1 MKLLRRVRGPRLG
14 TKLLLLGL
22 TLLVVPW
29 FSYRQLVE
37 MERLLVQGQSHAQL
51 LMAEGISTLF
61 NGREDLFN
69 DLPVTIEDYE
79 TLFAHPLQN
88 NVRLDGRMEDW
99 GEHLDEKL
107 LSFGAGQD
115 TGDAS
120 FQLLI
125 GERAGQL
132 YLYLRVQ
139 DPDLVYRNTEYL
151 RLDNSDHV
159 RLSFIRPDG
168 DDGRIG
174 LVFTEPGALTAY
186 TMDSDWRFATT
197 GAPETVVQGYMEPL
211 ESGWT
216 MEFRLPLELLGS
228 RRYFGVSVADV
239 DDPESREVVGLV
251 QTLPRAGKESFDLV
265 VLRSPEVLNIIEGLG
280 YSGARILVIDAEQ
293 RVRAETGAHTVAEP
307 GDPHNPLMSFIEDGF
322 EAIRPLL
329 QRISMLDR
337 PERQADSS
345 AADPEAMA
353 NELIAESLAGNPYA
367 IRQTFDESLEIIT
380 AAHPIVSRDNV
391 IGTVVVE
398 QNIDDILSF
407 QRSALEQVIML
418 SVASLFAVLIALV
431 AFAGRLAWRIRNL
444 RREAS
449 AAIDARGRLRT
460 STLRSETTSGDEIGD
475 LSRSVSEMLSKLH
488 QHSTFLENMPRT
500 LRHEINNPLNTLSTS
515 LQNLAEQHPDVRD
528 SKYLDSAKRGV
539 MRIGAIVQNL
549 ADAASLE
556 ESLETEELELVD
568 IQQFLES
575 YVANCRLSHPRCEF
589 IYRASGMPAYA
600 RVSDHR
606 IEQMLDKI
614 VDNAID
620 FHRAD
625 SPVTVQLDTNRGYLQ
640 ITVANRGPILP
651 ARSRE
656 SLFDSMVT
664 HRGPHSHLHF
674 GLGLYVVRVIAE
686 HHGGHVR
693 ALNLADGSGVAIMV
707 QLPAA
712 QDAPASVRISTAE
725 YDRAG
730 AGPAQAS
737 R

>member
-1 MKLLRRVRGPRLG
+1 MKLASRIRGPRLG

-22 TLLVVPW
+22 TLLIVPW

-88 NVRLDGRMEDW
+88 NVRLDGRLEDW
-99 GEHLDEKL
+99 GENLEEKL

-115 TGDAS
+115 VGDAS
-120 FQLLI
+120 FQLLL

-132 YLYLRVQ
+132 YLYLRVR
-139 DPDLVYRNTEYL
+139 DAEIVYRDPEYL
-151 RLDNSDHV
+151 RLDSADHV
-159 RLSFIRPDG
+159 RLSYIRPDG
-168 DDGRIG
+168 DDGRVS
-174 LVFTEPGALTAY
+174 LVFAEPGAVTTYA
-186 TMDSDWRFATT
+186 MDSNWRFATT
-197 GAPETVVQGYMEPL
+197 GAPETAIQGYMEPL
-211 ESGWT
+211 EAGWA
-216 MEFRLPLELLGS
+216 MELRLPLDLLGS

-239 DDPESREVVGLV
+239 DDPETREVVVLI
-251 QTLPRAGKESFDLV
+251 QTLPTAGKESFDLV

-293 RVRAETGAHTVAEP
+293 RVRAETGAHTAASAGGP
-307 GDPHNPLMSFIEDGF
+307 RNPLMALIEDGF
-322 EAIRPLL
+322 EAVRPVLHRFSL
-329 QRISMLDR
+329 FDR
-337 PERQADSS
+337 WMPQPDSQT
-345 AADPEAMA
+345 DPGAMA
-353 NELIAESLAGNPYA
+353 DEIIAESLGGNPHA
-367 IRQTFDESLEIIT
+367 VRQAVDDSLEIIM

-407 QRSALEQVIML
+407 QRSALEQVIL
-418 SVASLFAVLIALV
+418 VSVASLLTVLVALV

-460 STLRSETTSGDEIGD
+460 STLHSENTSGDEIGD

-488 QHSTFLENMPRT
+488 RHSTFLENMPRT

-515 LQNLAEQHPDVRD
+515 LQNLAEQHREVRD
-528 SKYLDSAKRGV
+528 SKYLDSARRGL

-568 IQQFLES
+568 IQQLLEN
-575 YVANCRLSHPRCEF
+575 YVANCRLSHPRCQF
-589 IYRASGMPAYA
+589 VFRDAGVPAYA

-625 SPVTVQLDTNRGYLQ
+625 SPVTVQLDRNRGFLQ
-640 ITVANRGPILP
+640 VTVANRGPILP
-651 ARSRE
+651 EKSRE

-664 HRGPHSHLHF
+664 HRGPHSHMHF

-693 ALNLADGSGVAIMV
+693 ALNLADGSGVAVMV

-712 QDAPASVRISTAE
+712 RDAPAAVNISTAGE
-725 YDRAG
+725 SRTGGKA
-730 AGPAQAS
+730 AQAS

>member
-1 MKLLRRVRGPRLG
+1 MKLLRRIRGPRLG
-14 TKLLLLGL
+14 TKLILLGL
-22 TLLVVPW
+22 TLLIVPW

-37 MERLLVQGQSHAQL
+37 MERLLIQGQSHAQL

-79 TLFAHPLQN
+79 TLFAHPLPN
-88 NVRLDGRMEDW
+88 NVRLDGRLEDW
-99 GEHLDEKL
+99 GDNLDEKL
-107 LSFGAGQD
+107 LAFGAGQD
-115 TGDAS
+115 VGDAS
-120 FQLLI
+120 FQLLL

-139 DPDLVYRNTEYL
+139 DPELVYRDPEYL
-151 RLDNSDHV
+151 RLDSADHV
-159 RLSFIRPDG
+159 RLAFIRPDG
-168 DDGRIG
+168 EDGRVS
-174 LVFTEPGALTAY
+174 LVFTEAGAVTVY
-186 TMDSDWRFATT
+186 TMDADWRFATT
-197 GAPETVVQGYMEPL
+197 GAPETAIQGYMEPV

-239 DDPESREVVGLV
+239 DDPGTREVVGLV
-251 QTLPRAGKESFDLV
+251 QTLPKAGKESFDLV
-265 VLRSPEVLNIIEGLG
+265 ILRSPEVLNIIEGLG

-293 RVRAETGAHTVAEP
+293 RVRAETGAHTTAGVDQP
-307 GDPHNPLMSFIEDGF
+307 DNPLMGIIEDGF
-322 EAIRPLL
+322 ETIRPLL
-329 QRISMLDR
+329 HRFSMF
-337 PERQADSS
+337 ERWESES
-345 AADPEAMA
+345 GSLGDPEAIA
-353 NELIAESLAGNPYA
+353 NEIIAESLAGNPYA
-367 IRQTFDESLEIIT
+367 IGQNFDESQEIIT

-407 QRSALEQVIML
+407 QRSALEQVIL
-418 SVASLFAVLIALV
+418 VSVVSLFTVLIALV

-444 RREAS
+444 RRETS

-475 LSRSVSEMLSKLH
+475 LSRSISEMLSKLH
-488 QHSTFLENMPRT
+488 RHSTFLENMPRT

-515 LQNLAEQHPDVRD
+515 LQNLAEQHPEMRG
-528 SKYLDSAKRGV
+528 SKYFDSAKRGV

-568 IQQFLES
+568 IHQLLES
-575 YVANCRLSHPRCEF
+575 YVANCRLSHSHCEF
-589 IYRASGMPAYA
+589 VYRAAGVPAYA

-625 SPVTVQLDTNRGYLQ
+625 SPVTVQLDTHRGYLQ

-651 ARSRE
+651 DKSQQ

-664 HRGPHSHLHF
+664 HRGPHRHMHF

-707 QLPAA
+707 QLPVAE
-712 QDAPASVRISTAE
+712 DAPVPVKITTASEVRTGV
-725 YDRAG
+725 RT
-730 AGPAQAS
+730 AQA
-737 R
+737 RR